1 MRASMQRL
9 LKSICGRPYEHQ
21 RCVPME
27 HMSGIVDMSEYVR
40 ECLREDEEFI
50 LYRARASAAEV
61 PSVFLLTLA
70 SIHPR
75 VESLKKIEHEYS
87 LCHDFDT
94 TWAVRPFALSEY
106 NGQKALVLE
115 DPGGEFL
122 DRLIRGPME
131 IKQFLSIAIG
141 LSIAISQ
148 LHNRSVIHKD
158 LKPSNVLVDT
168 TTGHVWLTGFGIAS
182 RLPRERQSPGPPE
195 FIAGTLPYMAP
206 EQTGRMNR
214 SIDLRSD
221 LYALGV
227 TMYEML
233 TGSLPFIASDP
244 MGWVHCH
251 VARQPAPPD
260 VQLTGIPRVLSAII
274 MKLLA
279 KTAEER
285 YQTAVGLER
294 DLRRCLD
301 EWETQHLIDEFPLG
315 EQDFPDRLMI
325 PEKLYGRERDVD
337 SLFAAFDRVVTQGRP
352 ELVLVS
358 GYSGVGKSSVVNE
371 LHKVLVPPRGLFAA
385 GKFDQYKRDI
395 PYATLAQAFQ
405 SLIRAILAKSKEELG
420 RWRDAIREALG
431 PNGQLVVDLVP
442 ELKLIIGEQQPV
454 PELPQQEA
462 QGRFQLVF
470 RRFISVFTREH
481 PLALFLDDL
490 QWLDAATLN
499 LMEDLLT
506 HPDVKHLMLIGAFRN
521 NEVGPGHPLTRKLEA
536 IRQTG
541 ALVHEIILAPLTPE
555 DLKGLIADSLHCE
568 PARGALLGQLIHE
581 KTDGNPFFAIQFI
594 SALAEQGLLTFN
606 HSEARWSWDLNRIH
620 AKGYTD
626 NVVDLMVAKLN
637 RLPIGT
643 QKALQGFA
651 CLGNSAENSALSIV
665 HGTLEDEV
673 HADLWEALRLELIV
687 RVEGSYKFV
696 HDRVQE
702 AAYSLIP
709 EELRAEAH
717 LRIGRLLAAHISPD
731 KHPEMIFEIASQF
744 NRGIALITSREEREA
759 VAELNLMAG
768 KRAKTST
775 AYASALNYLIVGA
788 ALLADD
794 RWERRHEL
802 AFALELNRAECEFL
816 TGELAAAEERLTALS
831 SRAANTLEQATVAC
845 MLVDVYTAF
854 DKPDWAV
861 DVCLDY
867 LRRLGVEW
875 SPHPTAEEAQREYE
889 RIWSQL
895 DHRAIEELL
904 ELPLMSDPE
913 SLATLDVLTKAL
925 PPAMITDAN
934 LLSLAVCRAV
944 NLSLTHGNSDGSCFA
959 FVFLG
964 MIAGPHFD
972 NYERG
977 FQFGQLGYALVE
989 KRSLHRYRAR
999 TYIAF
1004 GSFVMPW
1011 SRHVRAGRDLV
1022 RRAFEA
1028 ANKIGDLTYAAY
1040 SCNNMN
1046 TKLLAAGDSLVE
1058 VQREAENGL
1067 EFAQKARF
1075 GLVIDI
1081 ITSQLK
1087 LIRTLRGLTPK
1098 FGFFDDGLFDEL
1110 RFERHLATYPALAL
1124 PECWYWI
1131 RKLQARVFA
1140 EDYPSAIE
1148 ASLNAER
1155 LLWTSP
1161 SFFEV
1166 AEFHFYSALARA
1178 GAFDSATEDPRQ
1190 RHFEALADHHRQL
1203 EIWAENCPE
1212 NFENRASLVGAEI
1225 ARIEGRTLD
1234 AELLYQQAI
1243 RSAHSNG
1250 FVHNEAI
1257 AYEVAAR
1264 FYAARGFQKFA
1275 DTYLLEARYCYQ
1287 RWGAD
1292 GKVAQLDHLYPHLK
1306 KEGLRSTP
1314 TSTILAPAELL
1325 DLATVI
1331 KVSQAASG
1339 EMVLEKLIDRVMR
1352 AAIEHAGAERG
1363 LLILPR
1369 GDDLQIEAEVTTS
1382 GNDVSVH
1389 QRNTFVAAAVLP
1401 ESVVRYVMRTREDVI
1416 LGDASAGN
1424 PFSADPYIGRHRARS
1439 IVCLPLVNQARLNGV
1454 IYLEN
1459 NLTAHVFTSERI
1471 TVLRVLASQAAI
1483 SLENT
1488 RLYRDLEDREARI
1501 RRLVDANI
1509 LGIFIWNLDGAI
1521 VGANDAFLR
1530 ILQYEREDLV
1540 SGRVRWTDLTPD
1552 EWRERDERALAEIRA
1567 TGSVQ
1572 PYEKEYFRKDG
1583 GRVPVLIG
1591 AALFKEGGNEGVAF
1605 VLDLSEQ
1612 KHAAETLRKREAY
1625 LAESQ
1630 RLAHTGSWASDGT
1643 THEAHYWSE
1652 EMFRIF
1658 GFDPQQGLPKRDQWL
1673 QRMHPEDRD
1682 KVRLQASD
1690 RMFVQKVDA
1699 DLEFRIVLPDGKLK
1713 HIRGLAHPIVSS
1725 DGELVEVV
1733 GTVADIT
1740 ERKDA
1745 EEALRRSESHLAQA
1759 QRLARIGSW
1768 VFDTVRMRP
1777 VHLSTEWLRLQH
1789 FDPKDGMPS
1798 WEQRLQRI
1806 HPEDR
1811 ARYEEAFNRAI
1822 AERSDLEAEFRIL
1835 LPDSTIRYIRSVG
1848 HPVLDALGEVT
1859 QMIGVIMDVTESRQA
1874 DQEQERLRQ
1883 DLAHLS
1889 HLNRVSTI
1897 GELTASLAHEIK
1909 QPIGAAVTN
1918 AQACLRFLD
1927 GDRLNLIEAREA
1939 ASEMVL
1945 DARRAADIIDRV
1957 RSLYR
1962 KDSSHHETVDLN
1974 DLIREMI
1981 IMLRDEANRHSV
1993 TTCTDLAEGLP
2004 KVMADRVQ
2012 LQQALM
2018 NLMLNGIE
2026 AMRDTTGELS
2036 IRSRLAEDHQVQ
2048 ISVAD
2053 AGVGLPIGKADQIF
2067 NAFFTT
2073 KPQGTGL
2080 GLVITRSILESHGGR
2095 VWATANARQGTTFH
2109 FTLPIRMTVSA

>member
-1 MRASMQRL
+1 
-9 LKSICGRPYEHQ
+9 
-21 RCVPME
+21 
-27 HMSGIVDMSEYVR
+27 MSEYVR

-61 PSVFLLTLA
+61 PSVLLLTHA
-70 SIHPR
+70 SIRPR
-75 VESLKKIEHEYS
+75 PESLKKIEHEYS
-87 LCHDFDT
+87 LCHDFDP
-94 TWAVRPFALSEY
+94 TWSVRPVALSEC

-122 DRLIRGPME
+122 HPLIQGPME
-131 IKQFLSIAIG
+131 IRQFLRIAIG
-141 LSIAISQ
+141 LSTALGQ
-148 LHNRSVIHKD
+148 LHSRSVIHKD
-158 LKPSNVLVDT
+158 LKPSNVLVDAA
-168 TTGHVWLTGFGIAS
+168 TGHAWLTGFGIAT

-214 SIDLRSD
+214 SIDSRSD

-227 TMYEML
+227 TLYEML
-233 TGSLPFIASDP
+233 TGSLPFTASEP
-244 MGWVHCH
+244 MEWVHCH
-251 VARQPAPPD
+251 IARQPARPD
-260 VQLTGIPRVLSAII
+260 VHLKGIPRVLSAII
-274 MKLLA
+274 MKLLE
-279 KTAEER
+279 KNAEER
-285 YQTAVGLER
+285 YQTAIGVER

-301 EWETQHLIDEFPLG
+301 EWETQHRIDEFPLG
-315 EQDFPDRLMI
+315 EHDIPDRLLI
-325 PEKLYGRERDVD
+325 PEKLYGRASEIKTLLA
-337 SLFAAFDRVVTQGRP
+337 SFDRVVARGRP

-358 GYSGVGKSSVVNE
+358 GYSGIGKSSVVNE
-371 LHKVLVPPRGLFAA
+371 LHKPLVPPRGLFGS

-395 PYATLAQAFQ
+395 PYATLAQAFRN
-405 SLIRAILAKSKEELG
+405 LIRPILAKSKEELG

-431 PNGQLVVDLVP
+431 PNGQLIVDLVP
-442 ELKLIIGEQQPV
+442 ELKHIIGEQQPV

-470 RRFISVFTREH
+470 RRFISVFTREQ

-499 LMEDLLT
+499 LMEDLLA
-506 HPDVKHLMLIGAFRN
+506 HPDVKYLMLIGAYRN

-541 ALVHEIILAPLTPE
+541 ALVHEIVLAPLTPE

-568 PARGALLGQLIHE
+568 PERGALLGRLIHE

-606 HSEARWSWDLNRIH
+606 HSEASWSWDLNQIH

-626 NVVDLMVAKLN
+626 NVVELMVGKLN
-637 RLPIGT
+637 RLPIET
-643 QKALQGFA
+643 QKALQSFA

-665 HGTLEDEV
+665 HGKLEDEV

-687 RVEGSYKFV
+687 RMEGSYKFV

-709 EELRAEAH
+709 KELRAETH
-717 LRIGRLLAAHISPD
+717 LRIGRLLEAQISPD
-731 KHPEMIFEIASQF
+731 KREEMIFEIAGQL
-744 NRGIALITSREEREA
+744 NRGTALITSREKREA
-759 VAELNLMAG
+759 LAELNLMAG

-788 ALLADD
+788 ALLSDD

-816 TGELAAAEERLTALS
+816 TGELAAAEERLAALS

-845 MLVDVYTAF
+845 MLVDVYTAL

-861 DVCLDY
+861 AVCLDY

-875 SPHPTAEEAQREYE
+875 SPHPTAEQAQREYE
-889 RIWSQL
+889 QIWSQL
-895 DHRAIEELL
+895 GHRAIEELL

-913 SLATLDVLTKAL
+913 SLATLDVLTKVL

-934 LLSLAVCRAV
+934 LVSLATCRAV

-959 FVFLG
+959 YVFLG
-964 MIAGPHFD
+964 MIAGPRFD
-972 NYERG
+972 NYKGG

-989 KRSLHRYRAR
+989 KRSLHRHRAR

-1011 SRHVRAGRDLV
+1011 SRHVRASAELLRNT
-1022 RRAFEA
+1022 FEIA
-1028 ANKIGDLTYAAY
+1028 DRMGDLTYAAY

-1046 TKLLAAGDSLVE
+1046 TRLLAAGDPLVE

-1067 EFAQKARF
+1067 GFAQKARF

-1081 ITSQLK
+1081 ITSQLE

-1098 FGFFDDGLFDEL
+1098 FGFFDDEQFDEL

-1140 EDYPSAIE
+1140 GDFPSAIE

-1166 AEFHFYSALARA
+1166 AEYHFYSALARA

-1212 NFENRASLVGAEI
+1212 NFENRAALVGAEI
-1225 ARIEGRTLD
+1225 ARVEGREFE
-1234 AELLYQQAI
+1234 AMRLYEQAI
-1243 RSAHSNG
+1243 RSAHANG
-1250 FVHNEAI
+1250 FVHNEAL
-1257 AYEVAAR
+1257 AYELAGR
-1264 FYAARGFQKFA
+1264 FYGARGFDKITDA
-1275 DTYLLEARYCYQ
+1275 YLREARYRYV

-1292 GKVAQLDHLYPHLK
+1292 GKVKQLDRLYPHIK
-1306 KEGLRSTP
+1306 QEQPPPAP
-1314 TSTILAPAELL
+1314 TSTIVAPTELL

-1339 EMVLEKLIDRVMR
+1339 EMVLEKLIDRIMR

-1369 GDDLQIEAEVTTS
+1369 GDELQIEAEVTTS

-1389 QRNTFVAAAVLP
+1389 QGNASVAAAVLP

-1416 LGDASAGN
+1416 LGDAAAEN
-1424 PFSADPYIGRHRARS
+1424 PFSSDAYIVQHRLRS
-1439 IVCLPLVNQARLNGV
+1439 ILCLPLINQTRLSG
-1454 IYLEN
+1454 ILYLEN
-1459 NLTAHVFTSERI
+1459 KLALHVFTPDRI
-1471 TVLRVLASQAAI
+1471 TVLRVLASQAAV

-1488 RLYRDLEDREARI
+1488 RLHRDLEDREARI
-1501 RRLVDANI
+1501 RRLVDADI

-1530 ILQYEREDLV
+1530 IVQYEREDLV
-1540 SGRVRWTDLTPD
+1540 SGRVRWTDLTPA
-1552 EWRERDERALAEIRA
+1552 EWRERDERALAELKT
-1567 TGSVQ
+1567 TGRVQ
-1572 PYEKEYFRKDG
+1572 PFEKEYFRKDG
-1583 GRVPVLIG
+1583 ARVPVLIG
-1591 AALFKEGGNEGVAF
+1591 AAFFKENGNEGVAF

-1612 KHAAETLRKREAY
+1612 KRAEETLRKREAY
-1625 LAESQ
+1625 LAESE
-1630 RLAHTGSWASDGT
+1630 RLAHTGSWALDGT
-1643 THEAHYWSE
+1643 TREAQYYSE

-1658 GFDPQQGLPKRDQWL
+1658 GFDPQQGLPKREQWL

-1682 KVRLQASD
+1682 KVRREASD
-1690 RMFVQKVDA
+1690 RMFLQKVDT
-1699 DLEFRIVLPDGKLK
+1699 DIEYRIVLPDGTVK
-1713 HIRGLAHPIVSS
+1713 HIRGRAHPVLSP
-1725 DGELVEVV
+1725 DGELVEVL
-1733 GTVADIT
+1733 GTVVDIT

-1745 EEALRRSESHLAQA
+1745 EQA
-1759 QRLARIGSW
+1759 R
-1768 VFDTVRMRP
+1768 D
-1777 VHLSTEWLRLQH
+1777 
-1789 FDPKDGMPS
+1789 
-1798 WEQRLQRI
+1798 
-1806 HPEDR
+1806 
-1811 ARYEEAFNRAI
+1811 
-1822 AERSDLEAEFRIL
+1822 
-1835 LPDSTIRYIRSVG
+1835 
-1848 HPVLDALGEVT
+1848 
-1859 QMIGVIMDVTESRQA
+1859 
-1874 DQEQERLRQ
+1874 RLRQ
-1883 DLAHLS
+1883 LEADLAHI
-1889 HLNRVSTI
+1889 HRVTTM

-1918 AQACLRFLD
+1918 AEACLRLLD
-1927 GDRLNLIEAREA
+1927 RNQPDLPEAREA
-1939 ASEMVL
+1939 ALEMVK
-1945 DARRAADIIDRV
+1945 DSRRAAAIIDRV
-1957 RSLYR
+1957 RSLYQKGSPQR
-1962 KDSSHHETVDLN
+1962 DVIDVNE
-1974 DLIREMI
+1974 LIREMVI
-1981 IMLRDEANRHSV
+1981 VLRNEANRHSI
-1993 TTCTDLAEGLP
+1993 TMRADLAERLP
-2004 KVMADRVQ
+2004 AVMGDRVQ

-2026 AMRDTTGELS
+2026 AIRDPSGQLTIQS
-2036 IRSRLAEDHQVQ
+2036 QLARDDQML
-2048 ISVAD
+2048 ISVTD
-2053 AGVGLPIGKADQIF
+2053 TGVGLPDEDIDKIF
-2067 NAFFTT
+2067 HAFFTT
-2073 KPQGTGL
+2073 KSQGTGL
-2080 GLVITRSILESHGGR
+2080 GLAITRSIVESHGGR
-2095 VWATANARQGTTFH
+2095 VWAAPNSGQGATFY
-2109 FTLPIRMTVSA
+2109 FTLPSGGSGMTSPAD

>member
-1 MRASMQRL
+1 
-9 LKSICGRPYEHQ
+9 
-21 RCVPME
+21 
-27 HMSGIVDMSEYVR
+27 
-40 ECLREDEEFI
+40 
-50 LYRARASAAEV
+50 
-61 PSVFLLTLA
+61 
-70 SIHPR
+70 
-75 VESLKKIEHEYS
+75 
-87 LCHDFDT
+87 
-94 TWAVRPFALSEY
+94 
-106 NGQKALVLE
+106 
-115 DPGGEFL
+115 
-122 DRLIRGPME
+122 
-131 IKQFLSIAIG
+131 
-141 LSIAISQ
+141 
-148 LHNRSVIHKD
+148 
-158 LKPSNVLVDT
+158 
-168 TTGHVWLTGFGIAS
+168 
-182 RLPRERQSPGPPE
+182 
-195 FIAGTLPYMAP
+195 
-206 EQTGRMNR
+206 
-214 SIDLRSD
+214 
-221 LYALGV
+221 
-227 TMYEML
+227 
-233 TGSLPFIASDP
+233 
-244 MGWVHCH
+244 
-251 VARQPAPPD
+251 
-260 VQLTGIPRVLSAII
+260 
-274 MKLLA
+274 
-279 KTAEER
+279 
-285 YQTAVGLER
+285 
-294 DLRRCLD
+294 
-301 EWETQHLIDEFPLG
+301 
-315 EQDFPDRLMI
+315 
-325 PEKLYGRERDVD
+325 
-337 SLFAAFDRVVTQGRP
+337 
-352 ELVLVS
+352 
-358 GYSGVGKSSVVNE
+358 
-371 LHKVLVPPRGLFAA
+371 
-385 GKFDQYKRDI
+385 
-395 PYATLAQAFQ
+395 
-405 SLIRAILAKSKEELG
+405 
-420 RWRDAIREALG
+420 
-431 PNGQLVVDLVP
+431 
-442 ELKLIIGEQQPV
+442 
-454 PELPQQEA
+454 
-462 QGRFQLVF
+462 
-470 RRFISVFTREH
+470 
-481 PLALFLDDL
+481 
-490 QWLDAATLN
+490 
-499 LMEDLLT
+499 
-506 HPDVKHLMLIGAFRN
+506 
-521 NEVGPGHPLTRKLEA
+521 
-536 IRQTG
+536 
-541 ALVHEIILAPLTPE
+541 
-555 DLKGLIADSLHCE
+555 
-568 PARGALLGQLIHE
+568 
-581 KTDGNPFFAIQFI
+581 
-594 SALAEQGLLTFN
+594 
-606 HSEARWSWDLNRIH
+606 
-620 AKGYTD
+620 
-626 NVVDLMVAKLN
+626 
-637 RLPIGT
+637 
-643 QKALQGFA
+643 
-651 CLGNSAENSALSIV
+651 
-665 HGTLEDEV
+665 
-673 HADLWEALRLELIV
+673 
-687 RVEGSYKFV
+687 
-696 HDRVQE
+696 
-702 AAYSLIP
+702 
-709 EELRAEAH
+709 
-717 LRIGRLLAAHISPD
+717 
-731 KHPEMIFEIASQF
+731 MIFEIASQL
-744 NRGIALITSREEREA
+744 NRGTVLITSREEREA

-831 SRAANTLEQATVAC
+831 PLAANTLEQATVAC
-845 MLVDVYTAF
+845 MLVDVYTAL

-861 DVCLDY
+861 AVCLDY

-889 RIWSQL
+889 QIWSQL
-895 DHRAIEELL
+895 GHRAIEDLL

-959 FVFLG
+959 YVFLG

-989 KRSLHRYRAR
+989 KRSLHRHRAR

-1011 SRHVRAGRDLV
+1011 SRHVKAGRDLV

-1166 AEFHFYSALARA
+1166 AEYHFYSALARA

-1212 NFENRASLVGAEI
+1212 NFENRAALVGAEM
-1225 ARIEGRTLD
+1225 ARIEGRVLD
-1234 AELLYQQAI
+1234 AEQLYEQAI
-1243 RSAHSNG
+1243 HSAQANG
-1250 FVHNEAI
+1250 FVHNEAL

-1264 FYAARGFQKFA
+1264 FYAARGFEEIA
-1275 DTYLLEARYCYQ
+1275 HLYLRKARYGYL

-1292 GKVAQLDHLYPHLK
+1292 GKVRQLDELYPHLSA
-1306 KEGLRSTP
+1306 EEPAPGP
-1314 TSTILAPAELL
+1314 TSTIATPVEHL

-1331 KVSQAASG
+1331 KVSQAVSS
-1339 EMVLEKLIDRVMR
+1339 EIVLEKLIHTLMR
-1352 AAIEHAGAERG
+1352 TAIEQAGAERG

-1369 GDDLQIEAEVTTS
+1369 GDELHIQAEATTS
-1382 GNDVSVH
+1382 GEDVTVH
-1389 QRNTFVAAAVLP
+1389 LRSAADSTAALP
-1401 ESVVRYVMRTREDVI
+1401 ESVVRYVMRTQGTVI
-1416 LGDASAGN
+1416 LDDASSQN
-1424 PFSADPYIGRHRARS
+1424 PFSADHYMVQRRPRS
-1439 IVCLPLVNQARLNGV
+1439 ILTLPLINQGKL
-1454 IYLEN
+1454 ISILYLEN
-1459 NLTAHVFTSERI
+1459 NLTPRVFTPDRI
-1471 TVLRVLASQAAI
+1471 TVLKVLASQAAI

-1488 RLYRDLEDREARI
+1488 RLYRDLEDRERRI

-1509 LGIFIWNLDGAI
+1509 LGIFMWDLEGAI
-1521 VGANDAFLR
+1521 VDANEAFLHM
-1530 ILQYEREDLV
+1530 LKYGREDV
-1540 SGRVRWTDLTPD
+1540 ASGRVRWTDLTPPK
-1552 EWRERDERALAEIRA
+1552 WREHDERALAELKS
-1567 TGSVQ
+1567 TGMA
-1572 PYEKEYFRKDG
+1572 PAYEKEYFRKDG
-1583 GRVPVLIG
+1583 SRVQVLIAG
-1591 AALFKEGGNEGVAF
+1591 ALFEEGGSEGVAF
-1605 VLDLSEQ
+1605 ALDLSEL
-1612 KHAAETLRKREAY
+1612 KRTEETLRKREAY

-1630 RLAHTGSWASDGT
+1630 RLAHTGSWAIDGT
-1643 THEAHYWSE
+1643 TREALYWSE

-1658 GFDPQQGLPKRDQWL
+1658 GFDPQQGLPRRDQWL
-1673 QRMHPEDRD
+1673 QRMHPEDRE
-1682 KVRLQASD
+1682 KVRQDASD
-1690 RMFVQKVDA
+1690 RMFLQKVDA
-1699 DLEFRIVLPDGKLK
+1699 DLEYRIVLPDGTVK
-1713 HIRGLAHPIVSS
+1713 HVRGLAHPVVSP
-1725 DGELVEVV
+1725 DGELVEVL
-1733 GTVADIT
+1733 GTVADVT

-1777 VHLSTEWLRLQH
+1777 VHLSTEWHRLQD
-1789 FDPKDGMPS
+1789 FDPKDGMPT

-1811 ARYEEAFNRAI
+1811 ARYGEAFNRAI
-1822 AERSDLEAEFRIL
+1822 AEKSDLDAEFRIL

-1848 HPVLDALGEVT
+1848 QPVLDALGEVT
-1859 QMIGVIMDVTESRQA
+1859 QMMGVIMDVTESRQA
-1874 DQEQERLRQ
+1874 EQEHERLRQ
-1883 DLAHLS
+1883 ELAHLS
-1889 HLNRVSTI
+1889 HLNRVSTM

-1981 IMLRDEANRHSV
+1981 VMLRDEANRHSI

-2095 VWATANARQGTTFH
+2095 VWATANAKQGTTFH